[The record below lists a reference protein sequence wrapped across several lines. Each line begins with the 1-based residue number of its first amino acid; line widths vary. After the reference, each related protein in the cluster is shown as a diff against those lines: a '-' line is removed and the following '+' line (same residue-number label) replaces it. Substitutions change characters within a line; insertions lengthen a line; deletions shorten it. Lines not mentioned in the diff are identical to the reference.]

1 MAGSL
6 VLLSVVLITIYFREP
21 VGGGLHGVQSGGAT
35 VLRPFEVG
43 AERVAR
49 PFRDAYGWFAGVLHA
64 KSENG
69 RLRKEVDAYSAL
81 ATRNANAVQ
90 QNAQLKSLLKYVSAP
105 QFPKNFDYVATD
117 VISRPPAELAQF
129 FNEHFKIDCDLEVVT
144 LSGWSRRYWLDDTDT
159 PWVMPSPNIP
169 TVDSTVVFPGTVH
182 FEGTQISEGRGT
194 TRPFELVG
202 APYIVPEDY
211 AARLNSIGFPGVY
224 FRSCVF
230 QPTFQKHAKV
240 SCGGVQ
246 LQVTDRETFEPVIAG
261 PLAKGKA
268 FDGGSPLFLKAL
280 TARELRQALGL
291 QP

>member
-1 MAGSL
+1 VAGSL

-105 QFPKNFDYVATD
+105 QFPKNFDPVATD
-117 VISRPPAELAQF
+117 VISRPPAELAQQVGIAAGSSSGIRI
-129 FNEHFKIDCDLEVVT
+129 NDPVVNADGLVGKVTQVASHGAEVT
-144 LSGWSRRYWLDDTDT
+144 LLTDPDLMAT
-159 PWVMPSPNIP
+159 A
-169 TVDSTVVFPGTVH
+169 VDLR
-182 FEGTQISEGRGT
+182 TQATGLVGNGQGRGT
-194 TRPFELVG
+194 LILDRVSKSDDVKAGDLIVTQGWHYKKLSSIFPAGIPVGVVTSASVNDTDLYWQVQVSPRVHFGSSLQSVLVLVPKSRP
-202 APYIVPEDY
+202 
-211 AARLNSIGFPGVY
+211 
-224 FRSCVF
+224 
-230 QPTFQKHAKV
+230 H
-240 SCGGVQ
+240 
-246 LQVTDRETFEPVIAG
+246 
-261 PLAKGKA
+261 
-268 FDGGSPLFLKAL
+268 
-280 TARELRQALGL
+280 
-291 QP
+291 